1 MMKLHDIEFI
11 RLLPEFMRDDPA
23 NIGLAKAMDNIFKSF
38 TDYGKQLSIWTAV
51 DELPERDLD
60 KLAWELNLTW
70 YEQNA
75 DIDTKR
81 KLIKN
86 HVEIRRQLGTGWAV
100 EQVISAYF
108 GTGYIEEWF
117 EYGGQPGYFRVI
129 SLNPQITDRDVDKFL
144 RVLNKVKR
152 ASAHL
157 DDIIIGL
164 SGKTSLNIGMST
176 QVVENITCQTVFDT
190 QIDGWE
196 GELNIGMSTQVVE
209 IINVTTARMGEE

>member
-1 MMKLHDIEFI
+1 MKLQDMEFI
-11 RLLPEFMRDDPA
+11 KLLPEFMRDDPA
-23 NIGLAKAMDNIFKSF
+23 NAGLAKAMDNIFKSF
-38 TDYGKQLSIWTAV
+38 ADYGKQLSIWTAV

-117 EYGGQPGYFRVI
+117 EYGGQPGYFKVV
-129 SLNPQITDRDVDKFL
+129 SSNPSITNENLDKFL
-144 RVLNKVKR
+144 RVLSKIKR

-157 DDIIIGL
+157 QGVYIGL
-164 SGKTSLNIGMST
+164 SGKST
-176 QVVENITCQTVFDT
+176 VNAGVAVREVTRISTRAKYGDEIN
-190 QIDGWE
+190 GWKSE
-196 GELNIGMSTQVVE
+196 VNAGVAVRE
-209 IINVTTARMGEE
+209 IEKIAVSANSQEV